1 MIKNFREPFYEVS
14 ERDLLTK
21 IITLYKEL
29 QEKLVSIYA
38 EHVETADR
46 YKRIKNSDLE
56 IEETEKERKERLTT
70 LEHRIEELT
79 NQERELL
86 KKIRVLDYQRE
97 SIELN
102 VSSRYTE
109 KKNDDEI
116 LSDCLE
122 IIKAVTFDDL
132 VERYGALDFKEWKTV
147 DMPDIV
153 CFSYCVGVEVIGL
166 YINYFKETKN
176 STYLFKIMKRLY
188 DRSLELFPGGF
199 TDQDKK
205 NDYCIF
211 DNKFFK
217 SLKNTEDKQNEYDLL
232 TNFKKPYEHR
242 VLPSGTSITAFHT
255 ALAMV
260 GTERKQITIDD
271 LIESQKVN
279 NVVTFHG
286 LDDSPNGLK
295 LVFNEKDAKKDNVV
309 LTFKN
314 LDKVLGGSI
323 VVCKIF
329 AKCIEQM
336 NYLGYFK
343 RRGIKE
349 SFTISVND
357 LIEDGVYTKYPPA
370 QRALKTAKSTLE
382 ELQVNFSNKDGLE
395 LGIPWFSIG
404 WKNKSTLIF
413 IPDLRIEWLYVGQHF
428 TIYPKYIYK
437 LGLHAYRLAYYVFTQ
452 ARINKGTNK
461 QGDIVFRLRL
471 TTISRE
477 LGLPNVETL
486 KKDYRKL
493 ILDKIT
499 GAVREVLENE
509 QECYGEDS
517 TLELKIE
524 SEPNLTA
531 KEIIETG
538 VLVVTIKKSEMTE
551 KYQLLIDS
559 KHDIIESQK
568 RKKAMK
574 QRQERENKEKK

>member
-14 ERDLLTK
+14 ERDQLN
-21 IITLYKEL
+21 EL
-29 QEKLVSIYA
+29 IKQFDDLQKRLVSVYQ
-38 EHVETADR
+38 EHVETRDLYQR
-46 YKRIKNSDLE
+46 LKDSDLE
-56 IEETEKERKERLTT
+56 IEETEKERKERITR
-70 LEHRIEELT
+70 LENRLEELT
-79 NQERELL
+79 NQERDIL
-86 KKIRVLDYQRE
+86 KSSRIIEYQRE
-97 SIELN
+97 SIELK

-109 KKNDDEI
+109 SKNDDEI
-116 LSDCLE
+116 LSDGLE

-132 VERYGALDFKEWKTV
+132 VERYGALDLNEWKLA
-147 DMPDIV
+147 DMSDIV
-153 CFSYCVGVEVIGL
+153 CFSYCVYLEVVGL
-166 YINYFKETKN
+166 YISYFKETKN
-176 STYLFKIMKRLY
+176 SPYLFKIMKRLY

-205 NDYCIF
+205 NEYCVF
-211 DNKFFK
+211 DEKFFK
-217 SLKNTEDKQNEYDLL
+217 GLKNIENKEFEFDLL
-232 TNFKKPYEHR
+232 TNFKKPYDHR
-242 VLPSGTSITAFHT
+242 VLPSGTSITAYHS

-260 GTERKQITIDD
+260 GTESKQITIDE
-271 LIESQKVN
+271 LLESQTVN
-279 NVVTFHG
+279 NMVTFHG
-286 LDDSPNGLK
+286 LDDSPNGSK
-295 LVFNEKDAKKDNVV
+295 LVFNEKDTKKDNVV

-314 LDKVLGGSI
+314 LDNVLGGGI

-329 AKCIEQM
+329 AKCIEKM

-357 LIEDGVYTKYPPA
+357 LIEDGVYTQYKPA
-370 QRALKTAKSTLE
+370 QRALKTAKRTLE
-382 ELQVNFSNKDGLE
+382 ELKVSFSNKQTGLE
-395 LGIPWFSIG
+395 LDIPWFSIG

-524 SEPNLTA
+524 SDPNLTA
-531 KEIIETG
+531 KRIIETG
-538 VLVVTIKKSEMTE
+538 VLVVTIRKSEMTE
-551 KYQLLIDS
+551 KYQYLIDS
-559 KHDIIESQK
+559 KHDIIETQK

-574 QRQERENKEKK
+574 KRQEQENK